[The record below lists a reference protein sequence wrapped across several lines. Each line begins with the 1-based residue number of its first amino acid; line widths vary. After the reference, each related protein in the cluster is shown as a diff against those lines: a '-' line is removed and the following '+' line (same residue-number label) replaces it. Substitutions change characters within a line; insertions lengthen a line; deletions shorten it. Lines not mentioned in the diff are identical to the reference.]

1 MKPLKAMAIFGTRP
15 DAAKM
20 CPLVK
25 EMEACERIEARVCLT
40 GQHREQL
47 RQVIDVFG
55 TRVDYSLDIMRP
67 AQTLFTITADVLG
80 GIEAPLREA
89 APDIALV
96 HGDTTT
102 SFAAALACFY
112 LNTPVAH
119 VEAGL
124 RTHDPLSPYPEEMSR
139 SLIARIACLHFAPTE
154 SNRENLL
161 REGVHGD
168 IFVTGNTSIDAFRTT
183 LRDGHE
189 FSDRELR
196 RLQAA
201 GALEGCRTVALTAHR
216 RENLGRPHEQIFA
229 AVRMLHDA
237 LPDTRFIYPIHLNPA
252 VREPARRMLGDLP
265 RVHLV
270 EPLDILDMHNLIRRS
285 RIVMT
290 DSGGIQEEAPHLGV
304 PTLVLR
310 TETERPEGVAAGTL
324 RVAGVETRG
333 VFDAAMELLTDED
346 AHARMASA
354 ANPYGDGRASER
366 IIGHLLDWQE
376 RAGL

>member
-1 MKPLKAMAIFGTRP
+1 MAIFGTRP

-25 EMEACERIEARVCLT
+25 EMEACPGIATTVCLT

-55 TRVDYSLDIMRP
+55 TRVDYSLGIMRP
-67 AQTLFTITADVLG
+67 GQTLFTITSEVLG
-80 GIEAPLREA
+80 RIEAPLREA

-112 LNTPVAH
+112 LRIPVAH

-154 SNRENLL
+154 KNRENLL
-161 REGVHGD
+161 AENVGGTVH
-168 IFVTGNTSIDAFRTT
+168 VTGNTSIDAFRTT
-183 LRDGHE
+183 LRDGYE
-189 FSDRELR
+189 FNDPDLR
-196 RLQAA
+196 RLKA
-201 GALEGCRTVALTAHR
+201 GGAFDGFRAVALTAHR
-216 RENLGRPHEQIFA
+216 RENLGRRHEEIFS

-237 LPDTRFIYPIHLNPA
+237 LPDSRFIYPMHLNPA
-252 VREPARRMLGDLP
+252 VREPARRILGGLA

-270 EPLDILDMHNLIRRS
+270 EPLDLPDMHNLMRLCH
-285 RIVMT
+285 IVMT
-290 DSGGIQEEAPHLGV
+290 DSGGIQEEAPYLGV

-310 TETERPEGVAAGTL
+310 TETERPEGVEAGTL
-324 RVAGVETRG
+324 RVAGVERRG
-333 VFDAAMELLTDED
+333 VFDAAMELFTDAE
-346 AHARMASA
+346 AHARMANA
-354 ANPYGDGRASER
+354 RNPYGDGHASER
-366 IIGHLLDWQE
+366 IVGHLLDWHARPTLE
-376 RAGL
+376 